1 MKKLALI
8 FVIISVLSLLMVG
21 ACGGNGDNEETSAAQ
36 TSNPT
41 TQPASSEPEP
51 TTSEPEP
58 TTTEESNGGSGGGGF
73 TWNDVPIYGG
83 ASQVQ
88 EFNISIPPE
97 EGEYSRV
104 EWRYYETGDD
114 IDKVVDFYK
123 DKMPD
128 NGWDEMMWMDMME
141 IAYGM
146 YMKNNEKDACMVWL
160 SGMEGETQIAL
171 WRASE

>member
-1 MKKLALI
+1 MKKLTLI
-8 FVIISVLSLLMVG
+8 FVIIAVLSLLMVG
-21 ACGGNGDNEETSAAQ
+21 SCGGNGDNEETSAATSSQ
-36 TSNPT
+36 TSNQT
-41 TQPASSEPEP
+41 SQPSSSEPEA
-51 TTSEPEP
+51 
-58 TTTEESNGGSGGGGF
+58 TTTESSGGNGGSGF

-104 EWRYYETGDD
+104 EWRYYETNDD

-128 NGWDEMMWMDMME
+128 NGWDEMAWMDMME
-141 IAYGM
+141 IGYGM
-146 YMKNNEKDACMVWL
+146 YMKNNEADAAMVWL
-160 SGMEGETQIAL
+160 SSSDGKTEIAL

>member
-1 MKKLALI
+1 MKRLLWLLVAISILA
-8 FVIISVLSLLMVG
+8 VLFVG
-21 ACGGNGDNEETSAAQ
+21 ACGGNGGDEETTQ
-36 TSNPT
+36 TT
-41 TQPASSEPEP
+41 EAT
-51 TTSEPEP
+51 
-58 TTTEESNGGSGGGGF
+58 TTTEETTTEETTTEETSNGGGGSGGF

-83 ASQVQ
+83 ADEIQ
-88 EFNISIPPE
+88 EFNISIPPD

-114 IDKVVDFYK
+114 VNDVVDFYK

-128 NGWDEMMWMDMME
+128 NGWEEMMWMDAME

-146 YMKNNEKDACMVWL
+146 YMKNNEADAAMIWVATDN
-160 SGMEGETQIAL
+160 GDTVIGL

>member
-1 MKKLALI
+1 MKKFALI

-21 ACGGNGDNEETSAAQ
+21 ACGGNGDDETSAAQ
-36 TSNPT
+36 TSSQPSNQT
-41 TQPASSEPEP
+41 TQPTS
-51 TTSEPEP
+51 SEPEP
-58 TTTEESNGGSGGGGF
+58 TTTEESNGGNGGGGF
-73 TWNDVPIYGG
+73 TWDDVPIYGG
-83 ASQVQ
+83 ASEIQ

-114 IDKVVDFYK
+114 IDDVIDFYQ

-128 NGWDEMMWMDMME
+128 YDWDEMAWIDAME

-146 YMKNNEKDACMVWL
+146 YMKNNEADAAMIWL
-160 SGMEGETQIAL
+160 AAENGDTMIGL

>member
-1 MKKLALI
+1 MKRKAWLLI
-8 FVIISVLSLLMVG
+8 VISVLALVFVG
-21 ACGGNGDNEETSAAQ
+21 SCGGNGGDDK
-36 TSNPT
+36 T
-41 TQPASSEPEP
+41 TQ
-51 TTSEPEP
+51 TTKA
-58 TTTEESNGGSGGGGF
+58 TTTEQTTTKETTTKETSNGGGSGGGF

-83 ASQVQ
+83 ADEIQ
-88 EFNISIPPE
+88 EFNISIPPD

-114 IDKVVDFYK
+114 IDNVVNFYK

-128 NGWDEMMWMDMME
+128 NGWEEMMWMDAGE

-146 YMKNNEKDACMVWL
+146 YMKNNEADAAMIWV
-160 SGMEGETQIAL
+160 STDNGDTVIGL

>member
-1 MKKLALI
+1 MKRIAWLLVAISILAIL
-8 FVIISVLSLLMVG
+8 FVG
-21 ACGGNGDNEETSAAQ
+21 ACGGNGGDEETTQ
-36 TSNPT
+36 TT
-41 TQPASSEPEP
+41 EAT
-51 TTSEPEP
+51 
-58 TTTEESNGGSGGGGF
+58 TTTEETTTEETTTQETSNDGDGGGGF

-83 ASQVQ
+83 ADEIQ
-88 EFNISIPPE
+88 EFNISIPPD

-114 IDKVVDFYK
+114 VGNVVDFYK

-128 NGWDEMMWMDMME
+128 NGWEEMMWMDAME

-146 YMKNNEKDACMVWL
+146 YMKNNEADAAMIWVATDN
-160 SGMEGETQIAL
+160 GDTVIGL